1 MEAAKDKMVG
11 WHRWLN
17 GHKSEQ
23 TPGDLQ
29 FMGSQRVQH
38 NWVTEQKNV
47 QNENFL
53 KGKEKQKQQ
62 YLSLPLGFL
71 SIPTNDGC

>member
-1 MEAAKDKMVG
+1 
-11 WHRWLN
+11 
-17 GHKSEQ
+17 
-23 TPGDLQ
+23 
-29 FMGSQRVQH
+29 
-38 NWVTEQKNV
+38 VTEQKNV

-71 SIPTNDGC
+71 STPTNDGC